1 MLCEI
6 RGGTFSRGLLCATE
20 LTLVI
25 VTFLF
30 RNMRTDAS
38 DVTFLFRRLASLS
51 NKPPNCRIPVVNIV
65 VSALRNLSYHRISLK
80 TPNREFFLLYMSLSV
95 FTFIVLPRFFIVHK
109 QYFLF
114 FSCVVLSCVVTTLV
128 LNCRV
133 SVN

>member
-30 RNMRTDAS
+30 RNMIGIP
-38 DVTFLFRRLASLS
+38 S

-95 FTFIVLPRFFIVHK
+95 FTFIVLPRFFIIHK

-128 LNCRV
+128 LNCCV